1 MPARL
6 IAAAEAIVTALVL
19 SAENYLTK
27 VGSRRTLWLG
37 ARLKKAASPA
47 DDHPAADLIGVVL
60 PNRK

>member
-27 VGSRRTLWLG
+27 VGSRRTLWSG
-37 ARLKKAASPA
+37 SAAEEAASPA
-47 DDHPAADLIGVVL
+47 DDHPAADPIGFVS

>member
-27 VGSRRTLWLG
+27 VGFRRTLWSG
-37 ARLKKAASPA
+37 ARLKKRPA
-47 DDHPAADLIGVVL
+47 QLTTIRQRIRSD
-60 PNRK
+60 